1 MWPEVPTVAA
11 FIHLLI
17 SISQKGVIA
26 TDMSKNKVTVAKNCM
41 FFVHIRLAAHEIFQH
56 CKPT

>member
-1 MWPEVPTVAA
+1 MWPEVPTIAA

-17 SISQKGVIA
+17 SISHKEVIA
-26 TDMSKNKVTVAKNCM
+26 TDMSKNKVTVAKNYM